1 MATARVAMQDHRA
14 YMDEHL
20 HQGGGFMSRVVV
32 TGLGLITSLGN
43 DLASSWE
50 ALCQGKSGVAEIEGY
65 DLEQYRVHFGGQVK
79 TFDPALYMDRKEV
92 RRTDPYEQLAIA
104 TTKQALAQSGL
115 QITGENAGDIGVYIG
130 SGIGGLVTLH
140 EQFRVLFERGPD
152 RISPFFI
159 NMMIVDGAPGA
170 VSIMTGAKGP
180 NWAAVSA
187 CATSGNTVGEAWE
200 TIRRGD
206 ARAMIAGGSEKAITP
221 IAMAAFDN
229 MHALSRRNDDP
240 QGASRPFDAT
250 RDGFVMGEG
259 SAMLILEDLD
269 FARARGATALAELI
283 GYGSTGDAHHITE
296 PAPGGEG
303 LVRAMRRALQKAGL
317 RPDQVDYINA
327 HGTSTPFNDRTETQ
341 AIKTCFG
348 EHAYRLAISSTKS
361 MTGHT
366 LGAAGAV
373 EAVISIMAI
382 QSGIIPPTINLRTPD
397 PECDLDYVP
406 NEARRATVN
415 IAMSN
420 SMGFGGHNTC
430 LIFKRYEG

>member
-1 MATARVAMQDHRA
+1 
-14 YMDEHL
+14 
-20 HQGGGFMSRVVV
+20 MSRVVV
-32 TGLGLITSLGN
+32 TGMGMVTSLGN
-43 DLASSWE
+43 DLASSWD
-50 ALCQGKSGVAEIEGY
+50 ALCQGKSGVSEITTYDTSAHRVKFGAE
-65 DLEQYRVHFGGQVK
+65 VK
-79 TFDPALYMDRKEV
+79 NLDFTPYMDRKEV
-92 RRTDPYEQLAIA
+92 KRNDPYEQLSIVTA
-104 TTKQALAQSGL
+104 KQALAHAKL
-115 QITGENAGDIGVYIG
+115 DITDEFADDVGVYIG
-130 SGIGGLVTLH
+130 SGIGGLTTLH
-140 EQFRVLFERGPD
+140 EQFRILHEKGPD
-152 RISPFFI
+152 RISAFFI
-159 NMMIVDGAPGA
+159 NMMIIDGAAGV

-206 ARAMIAGGSEKAITP
+206 ARVMIAGGAEKAITP

-259 SAMLILEDLD
+259 SAMLILEDLE
-269 FARARGATALAELI
+269 FAKARGATILAEMV
-283 GYGSTGDAHHITE
+283 GYGSTGDAYHVTS
-296 PAPGGEG
+296 PSPGGTG
-303 LVRAMRRALQKAGL
+303 LVRAMRIALRKAGL
-317 RPDQVDYINA
+317 QPDQVDYLNA
-327 HGTSTPFNDRTETQ
+327 HGTSTDYNDGTETQ

-348 EHAYRLAISSTKS
+348 DHAYRMPISSTKS

-373 EAVISIMAI
+373 EAVISIQTI
-382 QSGIIPPTINLRTPD
+382 RNGIIPPTINLHHPD

-415 IAMSN
+415 VAMSN

-430 LIFKRYEG
+430 LIFKRYEE

>member
-1 MATARVAMQDHRA
+1 
-14 YMDEHL
+14 
-20 HQGGGFMSRVVV
+20 MSRIVV
-32 TGLGLITSLGN
+32 TGLGLLTSVGN
-43 DLASSWE
+43 DVASSWE

-65 DLEQYRVHFGGQVK
+65 DTSRYRVHFGAQIK
-79 TFDPALYMDRKEV
+79 NIDLSLYMDRKEI
-92 RRTDPYEQLAIA
+92 RRADPYEHMAIA
-104 TTKQALAQSGL
+104 TSKQALEHAGL
-115 QITGENAGDIGVYIG
+115 QITEKNADDIGVYIG
-130 SGIGGLVTLH
+130 SGIGGMWTLH
-140 EQFRVLFERGPD
+140 DGFKVLFERGPD
-152 RISPFFI
+152 RISPFLV
-159 NMMIVDGAPGA
+159 NMMIVDGAPGM

-206 ARAMIAGGSEKAITP
+206 SKAMIAGGSEKGITP

-259 SAMLILEDLD
+259 AAMLILEDLE
-269 FARARGATALAELI
+269 FAKARGATILAEI
-283 GYGSTGDAHHITE
+283 VGYGSTGDAYHVTE

-327 HGTSTPFNDRTETQ
+327 HGTSTPYNDRTETQ

-348 EHAYRLAISSTKS
+348 EYAYRLAISSTKS
-361 MTGHT
+361 MIGHT

-373 EAVISIMAI
+373 EAVISVMTILT
-382 QSGIIPPTINLRTPD
+382 GVIPPTINLHHPD

-406 NEARRATVN
+406 NEARHATVN

>member
-1 MATARVAMQDHRA
+1 
-14 YMDEHL
+14 
-20 HQGGGFMSRVVV
+20 MSRVVV
-32 TGLGLITSLGN
+32 TGLGLITSVGN

-50 ALCQGKSGVAEIEGY
+50 ALCQGKSGVGEIDSY
-65 DLEQYRVHFGGQVK
+65 DSSQHRVHFGGQVRN
-79 TFDPALYMDRKEV
+79 FDPSAYMDRKEV
-92 RRTDPYEQLAIA
+92 RRNDPYEQFSIA
-104 TTKQALAQSGL
+104 TSRQALDQSGL
-115 QITGENAGDIGVYIG
+115 KITDENADDIGVYIG

-140 EQFRVLFERGPD
+140 EQFKVLHEKGPD

-159 NMMIVDGAPGA
+159 NMMIVDGAPGV
-170 VSIMTGAKGP
+170 VSILIGAKGP

-187 CATSGNTVGEAWE
+187 CATSGNTIGEAWE

-206 ARAMIAGGSEKAITP
+206 AKAMIAGGAEKAITP

-259 SAMLILEDLD
+259 AAMLLLEDLE
-269 FARARGATALAELI
+269 FARARGAKILGELV
-283 GYGSTGDAHHITE
+283 GYASTGDAYHVTE
-296 PAPGGEG
+296 PAPGGAG

-327 HGTSTPFNDRTETQ
+327 HGTSTPYNDSTETQ

-348 EHAYRLAISSTKS
+348 EYASRLAISSTKS

-373 EAVISIMAI
+373 EAAISVMTILT
-382 QSGIIPPTINLRTPD
+382 GVIPPTINLHHPD
-397 PECDLDYVP
+397 PDCDLDYVP

-430 LIFKRYEG
+430 LIFKRYEP

>member
-1 MATARVAMQDHRA
+1 
-14 YMDEHL
+14 
-20 HQGGGFMSRVVV
+20 MSRVVV

-43 DLASSWE
+43 DLATNWE
-50 ALCQGKSGVAEIEGY
+50 ALTRGKSGVGPITAY
-65 DLEQYRVHFGGQVK
+65 DTGDFRVHFAAEVK
-79 TFDPALYMDRKEV
+79 DFDPTPYMDRKEA
-92 RRTDPYEQLAIA
+92 RRNDPYEQMAIA
-104 TTKQALAQSGL
+104 TAKQALDQSGL
-115 QITGENAGDIGVYIG
+115 QITDENADDVGVYIG

-140 EQFRVLFERGPD
+140 DQFRVLHDKGPG

-159 NMMIVDGAPGA
+159 NMMIIDGAPGI
-170 VSIMTGAKGP
+170 VSILTGARGP

-187 CATSGNTVGEAWE
+187 CATSGNTVGEAFE

-206 ARAMIAGGSEKAITP
+206 AKAMIAGGAEKAVTP

-229 MHALSRRNDDP
+229 MQALSRRNDDP

-259 SAMLILEDLD
+259 SGMLILEDLEY
-269 FARARGATALAELI
+269 AKARGAKILAELV
-283 GYGSTGDAHHITE
+283 GYGSTSDAYHVTH
-296 PAPGGEG
+296 PMPGGEG

-327 HGTSTPFNDRTETQ
+327 HGTSTPPNDATETQ

-348 EHAYRLAISSTKS
+348 DHAYKLAVSSTKS

-373 EAVISIMAI
+373 EAVISIMAM
-382 QSGIIPPTINLRTPD
+382 QSGIIPPTINLHHPD

-406 NEARRATVN
+406 NEARQATINV
-415 IAMSN
+415 AMSN
-420 SMGFGGHNTC
+420 VLGFGGHNTC
-430 LIFKRYEG
+430 LIFKRYEE